1 MVSTTLFRILLKYW
15 ASVNPI
21 DRMGGTPLSDA
32 VRHGHL
38 EVQRLLRAHGGKLAM
53 EPVELGTLACEAAS
67 TGDLDGL
74 RVSGICQ
81 EMPLF
86 RSLGIYDLLFL
97 DTKMGKI
104 KHY

>member
-1 MVSTTLFRILLKYW
+1 MAGDVKIFSSLPPYYSRLLLQYW

-38 EVQRLLRAHGGKLAM
+38 DVQRLLRAHGGKLAV

-74 RVSGICQ
+74 RVRLRCKQ
-81 EMPLF
+81 VA
-86 RSLGIYDLLFL
+86 
-97 DTKMGKI
+97 
-104 KHY
+104 H